1 MQGRALKIR
10 SKKKSFHQAHD
21 SYDVDAQ
28 DYGRWSGTCLPVGTT
43 TTLPCWR
50 ISKEGEQ
57 KWSIPPSVSAISSD
71 KLGRVCLDLHG
82 LVLYMQT
89 HQQSYS
95 HRLNHGYHSMLSA
108 QRFETTT
115 LLAEMR
121 SSRLLLLL
129 SDQSTL
135 LI

>member
-1 MQGRALKIR
+1 MQGCTLKIR
-10 SKKKSFHQAHD
+10 SKKKSFHQTHD

-57 KWSIPPSVSAISSD
+57 KWSIPLSVSATSSD
-71 KLGRVCLDLHG
+71 KLGRVCLDLHR

-89 HQQSYS
+89 HQQSYL
-95 HRLNHGYHSMLSA
+95 HRLNHGIS
-108 QRFETTT
+108 
-115 LLAEMR
+115 
-121 SSRLLLLL
+121 
-129 SDQSTL
+129 
-135 LI
+135 

>member
-1 MQGRALKIR
+1 MQGCALKIR
-10 SKKKSFHQAHD
+10 SKKKSFHQTHD

-57 KWSIPPSVSAISSD
+57 KWSIPLSVSAISSD
-71 KLGRVCLDLHG
+71 KLGRSAWIFTDWFSTCRPIG
-82 LVLYMQT
+82 
-89 HQQSYS
+89 QSCS

>member
-1 MQGRALKIR
+1 MQGCALKTR
-10 SKKKSFHQAHD
+10 SKKKSFHQTHD

-28 DYGRWSGTCLPVGTT
+28 DYGRWSGTCLSVGTT

-57 KWSIPPSVSAISSD
+57 KWTIPLSVSAISSD
-71 KLGRVCLDLHG
+71 KLGRSVWIFTDWFSTWGPISRAVRTKL
-82 LVLYMQT
+82 T
-89 HQQSYS
+89 
-95 HRLNHGYHSMLSA
+95 HGYPSMLSA

-121 SSRLLLLL
+121 LSRLLLLL
-129 SDQSTL
+129 SDQS
-135 LI
+135 